1 MDIIKLRDRQ
11 DIFSDVKLRRVYS
24 QFVEFLRELE
34 KKKLSQSVV
43 DSINNHVQEINSS
56 SLTGNEL
63 MNIVRQK
70 QIKILKQLQKELKI
84 VPKNYYRN
92 LWLTLGMSAFGLPIG
107 VAFGLSTGN
116 MGMLAIGLPIGMG
129 VGIAVGSFMDKKAKD
144 EGKQLNI
151 EMRY

>member
-129 VGIAVGSFMDKKAKD
+129 VGITVGSFMDKKAKD